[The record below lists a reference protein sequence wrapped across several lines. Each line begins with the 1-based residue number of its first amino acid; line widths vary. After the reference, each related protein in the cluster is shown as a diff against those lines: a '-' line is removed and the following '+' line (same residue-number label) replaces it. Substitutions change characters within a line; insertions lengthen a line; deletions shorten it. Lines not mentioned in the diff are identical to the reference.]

1 MYFYLKE
8 HKSEKETLILLRY
21 YVNKD
26 KKIFQ
31 LSTKKKI
38 NPKDWSKENRLPI
51 AKRGGAG
58 MQTRK
63 LTSDLSKINNKLESI
78 ILKHGKN
85 LTIAQLKDE
94 FNTKVKDFF

>member
-63 LTSDLSKINNKLESI
+63 LTSDLTKINEKLQSI
-78 ILKHGKN
+78 IEKYGKALTVDRLK
-85 LTIAQLKDE
+85 QE
-94 FNTKVKDFF
+94 FSIMIL

>member
-1 MYFYLKE
+1 MYFTLKE
-8 HKSEKETLILLRY
+8 PNSKTDSLIYLRY

-26 KKIFQ
+26 NKYFK

-63 LTSDLSKINNKLESI
+63 LTSD
-78 ILKHGKN
+78 
-85 LTIAQLKDE
+85 
-94 FNTKVKDFF
+94 